1 MINTT
6 PVPVENTTDFIS
18 VRVTTGFSGSHNI
31 QLSAV
36 DDDIANEN
44 DERFTLQFVHT
55 HGPEVFDVVNNM
67 GEFLRNTTT
76 VIIIDNDCK

>member
-6 PVPVENTTDFIS
+6 PFPVENSIDFIS
-18 VRVTTGFSGSHNI
+18 VRVTTGGTGNHNI

-36 DDDIANEN
+36 DDDIANES

-55 HGPEVFDVVNNM
+55 HEEVFDVVENM
-67 GEFLRNTTT
+67 GEFLRDTAT

>member
-6 PVPVENTTDFIS
+6 PFPVENTTDFIS
-18 VRVTTGFSGSHNI
+18 VRVTTGNAGSRSI

-44 DERFTLQFVHT
+44 DERFTLQFVSSF
-55 HGPEVFDVVNNM
+55 GPEIFDVVENL
-67 GEFLRNTTT
+67 GEFLRDTAT
-76 VIIIDNDCK
+76 VIIIDSDCK

>member
-6 PVPVENTTDFIS
+6 HFPVENSIDFIS
-18 VRVTTGFSGSHNI
+18 VRVTTGDTGNHNI

-36 DDDIANEN
+36 DDDIANES
-44 DERFTLQFVHT
+44 DERFTLQFVHSV
-55 HGPEVFDVVNNM
+55 GPEVFDVVNNM
-67 GEFLRNTTT
+67 GEFLRDTAT